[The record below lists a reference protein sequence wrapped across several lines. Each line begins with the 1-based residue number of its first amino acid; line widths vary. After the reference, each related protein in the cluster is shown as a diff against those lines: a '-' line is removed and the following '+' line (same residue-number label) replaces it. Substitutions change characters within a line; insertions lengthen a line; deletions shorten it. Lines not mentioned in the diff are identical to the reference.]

1 MSSST
6 SSSEGRALG
15 AGSGAQSSRGSAPLF
30 LAAMAG
36 GVVLALG
43 AFSLAPESWI
53 HTGPEYGMAEAFE
66 DHIEAACAKK
76 ISPELLILGDSRAV
90 AGVSVKEIRAAGIDA
105 EKFALGG
112 SGIFAGW
119 AALDRLV
126 DCGVKPKTVV
136 MAYGT
141 VHMIDKGAVMDRT
154 ANYDVLKG
162 ATWRRAYEKASEWE
176 DSKARQIAYKAVS
189 ILGTEA
195 TGLDFVLMRP
205 ALRTV
210 LERPAHALD
219 NHAISVEERRGFLAS
234 GGDRFYGQANG
245 TSELPD
251 EATFEGGI
259 KPMTVSATQAIAD
272 LGKANGFDVKFY
284 ILPVS
289 QTAKTGLKPEI
300 FEMAEDFRAKL
311 AGMGVTAINDVWAL
325 PDGDFGDPSHVN
337 AKGREIVTADFIAR
351 IRHGELMSAASLL
364 RGRFDTADAVTLSE
378 RPPTSEA
385 LDQAAQ

>member
-6 SSSEGRALG
+6 SSSEETAKSRKA
-15 AGSGAQSSRGSAPLF
+15 ARGSAPLF
-30 LAAMAG
+30 LGSMAG
-36 GVVLALG
+36 GVVLAL
-43 AFSLAPESWI
+43 AVFSFAPETWI

-66 DHIEAACAKK
+66 DHIEQACAKK
-76 ISPELLILGDSRAV
+76 IAPELLILGDSRAV
-90 AGVSVKEIRAAGIDA
+90 AGVSVKGIRAAGIDA

-141 VHMIDKGAVMDRT
+141 VHMLDKGAVMDRT
-154 ANYDVLKG
+154 TNYDVLKG
-162 ATWRRAYEKASEWE
+162 KTWRHAYAMAGAWE
-176 DSKARQIAYKAVS
+176 DSKARQITYKAVS
-189 ILGTEA
+189 IAGTEL

-205 ALRTV
+205 ALRNV
-210 LERPAHALD
+210 LEKPP
-219 NHAISVEERRGFLAS
+219 HAIENHRWNEEERRDFLAS

-259 KPMTVSATQAIAD
+259 KPMNVQATQAIAD

-284 ILPVS
+284 VLPVS
-289 QTAKTGLKPEI
+289 TTAKTGLSPHI
-300 FEMAEDFRAKL
+300 FEMAEEFHAGLAKL
-311 AGMGVTAINDVWAL
+311 GVTAINDVWVL
-325 PDGDFGDPSHVN
+325 PDADFGDPSHVN
-337 AKGREIVTADFIAR
+337 ARGREKVTADFLAR
-351 IRHGELMSAASLL
+351 IGGGAEIKQAS
-364 RGRFDTADAVTLSE
+364 GQ
-378 RPPTSEA
+378 P
-385 LDQAAQ
+385 

>member
-6 SSSEGRALG
+6 SSSEPGSSEEALKSD
-15 AGSGAQSSRGSAPLF
+15 AKLARKVARGSAPLF
-30 LAAMAG
+30 LGAMLG
-36 GVVLALG
+36 GVVLALA

-66 DHIEAACAKK
+66 DHIEQACAKK
-76 ISPELLILGDSRAV
+76 IAPELLILGDSRAV

-126 DCGVKPKTVV
+126 DCGVRPKTVV

-141 VHMIDKGAVMDRT
+141 VHMLDKGAVMDRT

-162 ATWRRAYEKASEWE
+162 KTRAHAYAMAGAWE
-176 DSKARQIAYKAVS
+176 DSKARQITYKAVS
-189 ILGTEA
+189 VLGTEL

-205 ALRTV
+205 ALRNI
-210 LERPAHALD
+210 LEKPPHALE
-219 NHAISVEERRGFLAS
+219 NHRMNEEEHAGFLAS
-234 GGDRFYGQANG
+234 GGDRFYGQADG

-251 EATFEGGI
+251 EATFEGGLREMPA
-259 KPMTVSATQAIAD
+259 KATHAIAE

-284 ILPVS
+284 VLPVS
-289 QTAKTGLKPEI
+289 QTAKTGLSPRI
-300 FEMAEDFRAKL
+300 FEMAEEFHAGL
-311 AGMGVTAINDVWAL
+311 ARLDVTAINDVWVL
-325 PDGDFGDPSHVN
+325 PDADFGDPSHVN
-337 AKGREIVTADFIAR
+337 RQGREKVTADFIAR
-351 IRHGELMSAASLL
+351 IGGNALIKQAGAAN
-364 RGRFDTADAVTLSE
+364 
-378 RPPTSEA
+378 
-385 LDQAAQ
+385 